1 MLDLAQITTLA
12 TQAVAF
18 LTPLLGKVADGAA
31 EKVGE
36 SAFSSILDKLKAK
49 LSSTAAAQNA
59 LEDLRQQPT
68 DAYTEAALLV
78 ELRKAMQS
86 NPALA
91 EQIQAWLTESQ
102 SEATKIG
109 IHQSATVKGNNNV
122 INQIAGNG
130 NTVR

>member
-36 SAFSSILDKLKAK
+36 SVFSSILDKLKAK

-130 NTVR
+130 NTVG